1 MLSGAGKNIGAEK
14 EKKYKI
20 QKDMLRADAF
30 TPQKK
35 RDQVAVPALKKR
47 DCTIAVP
54 LIEALVLPF
63 VTNSNTVAH
72 AVCIVTST
80 HTVHARHYTP

>member
-1 MLSGAGKNIGAEK
+1 
-14 EKKYKI
+14 
-20 QKDMLRADAF
+20 MLRADAF
-30 TPQKK
+30 TLFRTKKSGTACAVPTLKK

-80 HTVHARHYTP
+80 HAVHARHYTP

>member
-1 MLSGAGKNIGAEK
+1 
-14 EKKYKI
+14 
-20 QKDMLRADAF
+20 MLRADAF
-30 TPQKK
+30 TLF
-35 RDQVAVPALKKR
+35 RTKKR

-80 HTVHARHYTP
+80 HAVHARHYTP

>member
-14 EKKYKI
+14 EKNTKYKKI
-20 QKDMLRADAF
+20 CSAPMPSPYSAQ
-30 TPQKK
+30 
-35 RDQVAVPALKKR
+35 KKR

-80 HTVHARHYTP
+80 HAVHARHYTP